1 MRRIITVGIILFSA
15 FVCKAQF
22 EDDFSDGDFVTN
34 PVWTPDQ
41 PTNWLVVGG
50 QLRSNSAIANASF
63 SITTPSSL
71 AINAQWEFYV
81 NLQFNTSSLNYV
93 DVYLVSSNASLTSAN
108 GYFVRIGGTT
118 DEVSLYKSTGGVASL
133 LINGQD
139 GVTNTSNT
147 KLKIK
152 VTRDASDF
160 WKLER
165 DLTGIGN
172 AFVTESVPVQDNTF
186 FTSAFFGIR
195 IAQSTASFFNK
206 HFFDDF
212 VVGPLQV
219 DKTPPKLF
227 SANAISST
235 QLDLVFDEA
244 LEISSAEAVTNYS
257 VDQNVGQPTGAQLQ
271 PDQKSVRLT
280 FAKNFPNGIPS
291 QLFVTGVK
299 DLLGNSLTSQV
310 QTFLYFQAVPTLPK
324 DIRITEIF
332 ADPSPQI
339 GLPDAE
345 YIEIFNRSTNP
356 IDLAGWKLSDGSSA
370 ATFPTQIIL
379 PNEYW
384 IITSASSISKFS
396 GYGKTIGLSNFP
408 TLNNDGDA
416 LTLTKNV
423 TIDSVRY
430 QSFWYRDEDKQSGGW
445 SLELIDPENTCG
457 EANNWTASEDSKG
470 GTPGKQNAV
479 FANNPDLTG
488 PRLLSVVATPTSLQL
503 WFDEKLEKPLG
514 NISFEIEPMIP
525 ISSFAFANSE
535 LTSIKVELTQAL
547 SKNTL
552 YSIQVKQL
560 RDCAGNFIQPAFAKA
575 TFALPEPADS
585 LDVVVNEILFNPR
598 TGGVDFVE
606 VYNRSSKFIN
616 LKNFSIANYSNGVI
630 QNPKTITADLLMAP
644 HSFLA
649 FASDTIVLKTHY
661 PKGVQKNFYQFNLP
675 SFNDDQ
681 GTVALISNQGKV
693 IDAAAYDE
701 KWHIALLKDLE
712 GVSMERISTEQ
723 SSLEPANW
731 RSASSVAGFATPGYV
746 NSNSRLDVVA
756 SLDAIQVEPAI
767 FSPNRPGQD
776 FSKINYR
783 FTQPGF
789 AATVKILDQQ
799 GRLVKELANNE
810 TLGYEGF
817 FRWDG
822 DQDNGN
828 KARLGYYVVWMEVF
842 DADGTVKTFRER
854 IVLADGQ

>member
-1 MRRIITVGIILFSA
+1 MRRIITFGIILFSA
-15 FVCKAQF
+15 FVCRAQF
-22 EDDFSDGDFVTN
+22 ADDFSDGDFTNN

-41 PTNWLVVGG
+41 PTNWLVAGS
-50 QLRSNSAIANASF
+50 QLRSNLSIANSAF
-63 SITTPSSL
+63 SISTPSAL
-71 AINAQWEFYV
+71 ALNAQWEFYV

-93 DVYLVSSNASLTSAN
+93 DVYLISSNSLLTSAD
-108 GYFVRIGGTT
+108 GYFVRIGGST
-118 DEVSLYKSTGGVASL
+118 DEVSLYKSVAGVASL

-139 GVTNTSNT
+139 GITNSSNT

-152 VTRDASDF
+152 VTRDAANL

-165 DLTGIGN
+165 DASGVGN
-172 AFVTESVPVQDNTF
+172 AFVTEGTPVQDNTF
-186 FTSAFFGIR
+186 GSSSFFGIR
-195 IAQSTASFFNK
+195 VAQSTASFFNK

-212 VVGPLQV
+212 VIGSLQV
-219 DKTPPKLF
+219 DTTPPKLLTV
-227 SANAISST
+227 NAISST
-235 QLDLVFDEA
+235 QLEAIFDEP
-244 LEISSAEAVTNYS
+244 LEISSAEAPANYT
-257 VDQNVGQPTGAQLQ
+257 VDQNVGQAISAQLQ
-271 PDQKSVRLT
+271 PDQKSVRLS
-280 FAKNFPNGIPS
+280 FAKSFPNGIQS
-291 QLFVTGVK
+291 QLSISGMK
-299 DLLGNSLTSQV
+299 DLLGNVLSSQA
-310 QTFLYFQAVPTLPK
+310 QTFLYFEAVPTLPK

-345 YIEIFNRSTNP
+345 YIEIYNRSANP
-356 IDLAGWKLSDGSSA
+356 IDLAGWKLSDGSSTA
-370 ATFPTQIIL
+370 IFPTQIIL

-384 IITSASSISKFS
+384 IITSTSSVSKFL

-416 LTLTKNV
+416 LTVSKNSV
-423 TIDSVRY
+423 IDSVRY

-457 EANNWTASEDSKG
+457 EANNWVASEDAKG

-488 PRLLSVVATPTSLQL
+488 PGLISVAAAPTNLQL

-514 NISFEIEPMIP
+514 NIEFAIEPLTA
-525 ISSFAFANSE
+525 ISTFGFANSE
-535 LTSIKVELTQAL
+535 LTSVRVELAQSL
-547 SKNTL
+547 SKGIL
-552 YSIQVKQL
+552 YTIQVNQL

-585 LDVVVNEILFNPR
+585 LDVVINEILFNPR

-606 VYNRSSKFIN
+606 VYNRSTKFIN
-616 LKNFSIANYSNGVI
+616 LKNFSIANFPDGVV
-630 QNPKTITADLLMAP
+630 QNSKTITTDLLLAP
-644 HSFLA
+644 NSFLV
-649 FASDTIVLKTHY
+649 FASDTIVLKMQY
-661 PKGVQKNFYQFNLP
+661 PKGVQKNFYQLSLP

-681 GTVALISNQGKV
+681 GTVAVVDNNGKV

-701 KWHIALLKDLE
+701 KWHIALLRDVE
-712 GVSMERISTEQ
+712 GVSLERISAEQ
-723 SSLEPANW
+723 SSMEPANW
-731 RSASSVAGFATPGYV
+731 RSANSVAGFATPGYI
-746 NSNSRLDVVA
+746 NSNSRLDLSVA
-756 SLDAIQVEPAI
+756 TDAIQVEPLI

-776 FSKINYR
+776 FSKISYR
-783 FTQPGF
+783 FAQPGF
-789 AATVKILDQQ
+789 AASVKILDQQ
-799 GRLVKELANNE
+799 GRQVRELANNE

-842 DADGTVKTFRER
+842 DTNGAVKTFRER
-854 IVLADGQ
+854 IILADGQ

>member
-1 MRRIITVGIILFSA
+1 MRRIITFGIILFSA
-15 FVCKAQF
+15 FVCRGQF
-22 EDDFSDGDFVTN
+22 VDDFSDNDFTTN

-50 QLRSNSAIANASF
+50 QLRSNSATANSSF
-63 SITTPSSL
+63 TISTPSSL
-71 AINAQWEFYV
+71 AVSTQWEFYV
-81 NLQFNTSSLNYV
+81 NLQFNTSGVNYV
-93 DVYLVSSNASLTSAN
+93 DVYLVSSNASLASAN

-118 DEVSLYKSTGGVASL
+118 DEVSLYKCTGGVASL
-133 LINGQD
+133 MINGID
-139 GVTNTSNT
+139 GITNASNT

-152 VTRDASDF
+152 VTRDALDF
-160 WKLER
+160 WRLER

-172 AFVTESVPVQDNTF
+172 AFVTEGVPVQDNTF
-186 FTSAFFGIR
+186 GSSAFFGIR

-219 DKTPPKLF
+219 DKAPPKLL
-227 SANAISST
+227 SANAISFT
-235 QLDLVFDEA
+235 QLDLIFDEA

-257 VDQNVGQPTGAQLQ
+257 VDQNVGQPIGAQLQ

-291 QLFVTGVK
+291 QLTVAGVK
-299 DLLGNSLTSQV
+299 DLLGNALTSQV

-332 ADPSPQI
+332 ADPNPQI

-345 YIEIFNRSTNP
+345 YIEIFNRSANP
-356 IDLAGWKLSDGSSA
+356 IDLAGWKFSDGSST

-384 IITSASSISKFS
+384 IITSASSVSKFS

-408 TLNNDGDA
+408 TLNNEGDA
-416 LTLTKNV
+416 LTLTKDV
-423 TIDSVRY
+423 TIDSVHY

-457 EANNWTASEDSKG
+457 EANNWAASEDPKG

-514 NISFEIEPMIP
+514 TIEFEIDTP
-525 ISSFAFANSE
+525 IAISTFAFANSE
-535 LTSIKVELTQAL
+535 LTSIHVELTQSL

-585 LDVVVNEILFNPR
+585 LDLVINEILFNPR

-606 VYNRSSKFIN
+606 VFNRSAKFIN
-616 LKNFSIANYSNGVI
+616 LKSFSIANYPDGVI
-630 QNPKTITADLLMAP
+630 QNSKTITADLLMAP

-649 FASDTIVLKTHY
+649 FTTDTSVLKTQY
-661 PKGVQKNFYQFNLP
+661 PKGVQKNFYPLSLP
-675 SFNDDQ
+675 AFNDDL
-681 GTVALISNQGKV
+681 GTVALVSNIGKV
-693 IDAAAYDE
+693 IDAINYDE
-701 KWHIALLKDLE
+701 AWHIALLKDVE
-712 GVSMERISTEQ
+712 GVSLERISADQ
-723 SSLEPANW
+723 SSLEPSNW
-731 RSASSVAGFATPGYV
+731 RSASSMAGFATPGYV
-746 NSNSRLDVVA
+746 NSNSRPEVVVA
-756 SLDAIQVEPAI
+756 TDAIQVEPEI

-783 FTQPGF
+783 FTKPGF
-789 AATVKILDQQ
+789 AASVKILDQQ

-828 KARLGYYVVWMEVF
+828 KARLGYYVVWIELF
-842 DADGTVKTFRER
+842 DTEGTVKTFRER
-854 IVLADGQ
+854 IILADGL

>member
-1 MRRIITVGIILFSA
+1 MRRIITFGIILFSA
-15 FVCKAQF
+15 FVCKGQF
-22 EDDFSDGDFVTN
+22 ADDFSDGDFVSNTA
-34 PVWTPDQ
+34 WTPDQ

-50 QLRSNSAIANASF
+50 QLRSNSASANASF
-63 SITTPSSL
+63 SISTPSSL
-71 AINAQWEFYV
+71 AVNAQWEFYV

-93 DVYLVSSNASLTSAN
+93 DVYLVSSNASFTTAN

-133 LINGQD
+133 LINGLD
-139 GVTNTSNT
+139 GVTNSSNT

-172 AFVTESVPVQDNTF
+172 AFVAEGVQVQDNTF
-186 FTSAFFGIR
+186 STCAFFGIR
-195 IAQSTASFFNK
+195 IAQSSAGFFNK

-212 VVGPLQV
+212 LVGPLQV
-219 DKTPPKLF
+219 DQTPPKLL
-227 SANAISST
+227 SANAISAT

-244 LEISSAEAVTNYS
+244 LEISSSETLTNYA

-280 FAKNFPNGIPS
+280 FVKNFPNGIPC
-291 QLFVTGVK
+291 QLTIADVK
-299 DLLGNSLTSQV
+299 DVVGNAMTRQT

-324 DIRITEIF
+324 DIRVTEIF

-345 YIEIFNRSTNP
+345 YIEIFNRSANP
-356 IDLAGWKLSDGSSA
+356 IDLAGWKLSDGSST
-370 ATFPTQIIL
+370 ATFPSQIIL
-379 PNEYW
+379 PQEYW
-384 IITSASSISKFS
+384 IITSASSVSKFS
-396 GYGKTIGLSNFP
+396 GYGKTIGLPNFP
-408 TLNNDGDA
+408 TLNNDSDA

-457 EANNWTASEDSKG
+457 EANNWTASEDAKG

-488 PRLLSVVATPTSLQL
+488 PRLLSVVATSTSIQL

-514 NISFEIEPMIP
+514 TVSFEIDPVIP
-525 ISSFAFANSE
+525 ISSFGFATSE
-535 LTSIKVELTQAL
+535 LTSIQVELAQAL

-552 YSIQVKQL
+552 YTIRVKQL
-560 RDCAGNFIQPAFAKA
+560 RDCAGNFIQPAFASA
-575 TFALPEPADS
+575 TFALPEAADS
-585 LDVVVNEILFNPR
+585 LDIVINEILFNPR

-606 VYNRSSKFIN
+606 VFNRSAKYVN
-616 LKNFSIANYSNGVI
+616 LKNFSIANFPEGVI
-630 QNPKTITADLLMAP
+630 QNSRAITSDLLLAP
-644 HSFLA
+644 NSFLA
-649 FASDTIVLKTHY
+649 FTSDTSVLKIHY
-661 PKGVQKNFYQFNLP
+661 PKGVWKNFYQFSLP

-681 GTVALISNQGKV
+681 GTVVLISNQGKV

-701 KWHIALLKDLE
+701 KWHIALLKEVE
-712 GVSMERISTEQ
+712 GVSLERISTEQ

-746 NSNSRLDVVA
+746 NSNSRPEVVVA
-756 SLDAIQVEPAI
+756 TDAIQVEPEI

-783 FTQPGF
+783 FTKPGF
-789 AATVKILDQQ
+789 AASVKILDQQ

-842 DADGTVKTFRER
+842 DADGAVKTFRER
-854 IVLADGQ
+854 VILADGQ